1 MELNKSQS
9 IVWGSLQIHLMC
21 YQFCIIDFQD
31 LRMVKTDYH
40 ILFLLT
46 IIDIYI
52 YIYITWCANNL
63 FTLKKKN
70 HFKNNTCITHD
81 IFLSKQLMKLSWM
94 GQFE

>member
-9 IVWGSLQIHLMC
+9 TVWGSLQIHLMC

-63 FTLKKKN
+63 FTLKKKIIL
-70 HFKNNTCITHD
+70 KI
-81 IFLSKQLMKLSWM
+81 IRA
-94 GQFE
+94 

>member
-9 IVWGSLQIHLMC
+9 TVWGSLQIHLMR

-52 YIYITWCANNL
+52 YISHGVQITSL
-63 FTLKKKN
+63 LLKKKS
-70 HFKNNTCITHD
+70 F
-81 IFLSKQLMKLSWM
+81 
-94 GQFE
+94 

>member
-52 YIYITWCANNL
+52 YIYISHGVQITSL
-63 FTLKKKN
+63 LLKKKS
-70 HFKNNTCITHD
+70 F
-81 IFLSKQLMKLSWM
+81 
-94 GQFE
+94 